1 MVGEH
6 RLDRQVQFAG
16 VGKMRQQGIRHHA
29 HARRQALPAPI
40 VHDDLAP
47 TGVVQAGQQQLE
59 LAAAQVGQ
67 GMVQAGLDDA
77 SAGQGQGDQGLFLLL
92 PLVPHRLQLA
102 DNALAAARAAG
113 VKHIVRSS
121 GAGADADSPVS
132 LAQLQG
138 RIDANI
144 VASGIAHTPLRP
156 SGFMQNW
163 ITFTAAQVKA
173 GTVHAPHGNG
183 AQSVID
189 ARDIADAAA
198 AVLTNPAAHAGK
210 VYKLTGAE
218 ALTEAQMPAAI
229 SAATGRT
236 VQYVDV
242 PESAAQQAMLE
253 MGLPA
258 TLTDWFLS
266 LNHVIKQGWAAG
278 VTDDVRHLTG
288 HAPRRLNSGSRAPI
302 CGLSCSMPPPL
313 SCP

>member
-1 MVGEH
+1 MVGPH
-6 RLDRQVQFAG
+6 RLDQRVQFAG
-16 VGKMRQQGIRHHA
+16 LRKVRQQGIHHHT
-29 HARRQALPAPI
+29 HARRQVLPVRI

-47 TGVVQAGQQQLE
+47 TGVVQAGQQQLG

-77 SAGQGQGDQGLFLLL
+77 SAVQGQVDRGLFLLL
-92 PLVPHRLQLA
+92 PLVPHKLQLA
-102 DNALAAARAAG
+102 
-113 VKHIVRSS
+113 
-121 GAGADADSPVS
+121 
-132 LAQLQG
+132 
-138 RIDANI
+138 
-144 VASGIAHTPLRP
+144 ASGIAHTLLRP

-163 ITFTAAQVKA
+163 ITFTEEQVKA

-210 VYKLTGAE
+210 VYTLTGAE
-218 ALTEAQMPAAI
+218 ALTDAQMLASI

-236 VQYVDV
+236 VQYVDL
-242 PESAAQQAMLE
+242 PESAAQQAMQE

-258 TLTDWFLS
+258 TLTDWFMS
-266 LNHVIKQGWAAG
+266 LNHVIKQGGAAG
-278 VTDDVRHLTG
+278 VTDDVPHLTG
-288 HAPRRLNSGSRAPI
+288 HAPRRLNSGTRTPI